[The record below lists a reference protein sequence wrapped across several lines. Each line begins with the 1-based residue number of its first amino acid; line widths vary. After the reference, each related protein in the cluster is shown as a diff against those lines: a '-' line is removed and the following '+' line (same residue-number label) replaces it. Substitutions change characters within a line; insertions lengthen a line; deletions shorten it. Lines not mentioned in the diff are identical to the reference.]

1 MNLSPKAIRF
11 IIDALDY
18 RIKAYQERLK
28 LDNLDEDEA
37 ADITNDSLFLGSLL
51 QELEK
56 ELTVYTSRNL

>member
-56 ELTVYTSRNL
+56 ELTALLGI